1 MIYNILVNYRYATS
15 KHGEFIDLR
24 DLNIR
29 CHILSQTCMQIP
41 NYGLIITVITP

>member
-15 KHGEFIDLR
+15 KHGEVIALR

-29 CHILSQTCMQIP
+29 CHILSQTCMPIP
-41 NYGLIITVITP
+41 NYGLIITVITL